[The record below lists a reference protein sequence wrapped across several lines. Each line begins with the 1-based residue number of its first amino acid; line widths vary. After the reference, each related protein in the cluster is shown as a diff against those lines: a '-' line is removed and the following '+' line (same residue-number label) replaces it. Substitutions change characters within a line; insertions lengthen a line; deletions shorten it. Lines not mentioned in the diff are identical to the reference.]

1 MTEVRTKL
9 KGLHTELEKTHRGED
24 KVCPAH
30 MFPVHPANGRT
41 ENILFKLV
49 SDARHGGAQH
59 FEGGARVALQ
69 LPTDVMSEPS
79 EMEKED
85 EPEIQEVDETEEV
98 AVDEG
103 TAPKTPSRRV
113 HGIWE
118 HFEDSPKDK
127 KRQLQTLKHCIKP

>member
-1 MTEVRTKL
+1 
-9 KGLHTELEKTHRGED
+9 
-24 KVCPAH
+24 
-30 MFPVHPANGRT
+30 
-41 ENILFKLV
+41 
-49 SDARHGGAQH
+49 
-59 FEGGARVALQ
+59 
-69 LPTDVMSEPS
+69 MSEPS

-127 KRQLQTLKHCIKP
+127 KYVIHTRLATCQIHAQMCTFQ